1 MEYSGQPLIYVANNT
16 QLGSV
21 TNTQGFNNKKVA
33 IFVGDENN
41 ESDGGRR
48 IETHGKI
55 FYCSSQ
61 NVDKKFLGI
70 DGNITTINNTIA
82 ALTERLDNI
91 DLTTSGSTTLATRVA
106 ELERLM
112 NQLFPMDGDD
122 ANGRADFIDQ
132 LEAAISALQD
142 ANNAA
147 STTII
152 NTVNNNLDSID
163 FWYTYEEQQ
172 AQ

>member
-21 TNTQGFNNKKVA
+21 TSTQGFDNKKVA
-33 IFVGDENN
+33 IFVGDDNN
-41 ESDGGRR
+41 ESGRR

-55 FYCSSQ
+55 FYCGSQ
-61 NVDKKFLGI
+61 NIDTKFTSI
-70 DGNITTINNTIA
+70 DGNITTINNTIT
-82 ALTERLDNI
+82 ALTKRLNNI
-91 DLTTSGSTTLATRVA
+91 DLTTSGSDTLANRVA
-106 ELERLM
+106 ELERKM